1 MLAAF
6 TYPGFHGFHWAS
18 ESGTFLQVSAL
29 DAHWLEECANF
40 TPTLEKNGGKKQR
53 QPLLV
58 QYKQQANPLL
68 SMHNYTPH
76 VISGNDKNKQLT
88 LLSQCKLTFNS
99 SLGRYV
105 FGSEISYNKAPPRLP
120 GLGC

>member
-6 TYPGFHGFHWAS
+6 TYPGFFAFYWSS

-29 DAHWLEECANF
+29 AAHWQLEDCANF
-40 TPTLEKNGGKKQR
+40 TPPLEENGGKKQR

-88 LLSQCKLTFNS
+88 LLSQCKLTFN
-99 SLGRYV
+99 GRNM
-105 FGSEISYNKAPPRLP
+105 FIAL
-120 GLGC
+120 